1 MMIKFVLM
9 FLGVWIV
16 LTPLF
21 LLFGADPRDIFNIF
35 IATLLANIILFTY
48 AKIRNKRTSP

>member
-1 MMIKFVLM
+1 MKRFVLM

-35 IATLLANIILFTY
+35 IATVIANIILLTY
-48 AKIRNKRTSP
+48 VKTRKNKTSQ